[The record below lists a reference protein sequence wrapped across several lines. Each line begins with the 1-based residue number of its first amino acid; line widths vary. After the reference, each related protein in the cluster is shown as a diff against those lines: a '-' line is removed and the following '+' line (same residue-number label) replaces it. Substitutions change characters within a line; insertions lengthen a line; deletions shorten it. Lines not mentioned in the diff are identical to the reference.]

1 MLADGVNSSISS
13 KKAQWFF
20 RLGEAISGFLFDV
33 IDSKAEPA
41 TGSAVTVSTGQEILA
56 GSAHEMLTLGNAF
69 FRKKGNVCYYENDTS
84 LVGHVRIAI
93 NMANLEAQ
101 TLSVYDAILDVVG
114 SRSFCRIWNY
124 IPNINQEGE
133 THIEAYKLFCSGRS
147 RAFANAYGGVCSDRF
162 SAASATGCTGEFMT
176 VVFMSSHLSVDHG
189 ENPQQTPAY
198 KYPEQDGPRAPSFA
212 RISRIVGK
220 DGDEWVFVSGT
231 AAIKSSESQFVGDL
245 SSQVEMTL
253 ENIGLTLTSIGLHL
267 MDAYPKRRRHFR
279 VYLRRRADLN
289 RLLVELQKVLEPSD
303 TYSVV
308 EADICR
314 TELDVE
320 IELTIFPASLAV
332 PV

>member
-1 MLADGVNSSISS
+1 MLTDDMNSSISS

-20 RLGEAISGFLFDV
+20 PVGEPTSGFLFDV
-33 IDSKAEPA
+33 IDSKAESA
-41 TGSAVTVSTGQEILA
+41 TGSTVAVSTGQEILA
-56 GSAHEMLTLGNAF
+56 GSAHEVLTLGGAVC
-69 FRKKGNVCYYENDTS
+69 RKSGIVCYYENDTF
-84 LVGHVRIAI
+84 LVGHVHVAV
-93 NMANLEAQ
+93 NLANIEAQ
-101 TLSVYDAILDVVG
+101 TLLVYDAILDIVG
-114 SRSFCRIWNY
+114 PRSFCRIWNY

-147 RAFANAYGGVCSDRF
+147 LAFTNAYGGVSSDRF

-176 VVFMSSHLSVDHG
+176 VVFMSTHLSVDHE

-198 KYPEQDGPRAPSFA
+198 KYPEQYGPRAPSFA

-245 SSQVEMTL
+245 SSQVEMTF
-253 ENIGLTLTSIGLHL
+253 ENIDLTLTSIGLRL

-289 RLLVELQKVLEPSD
+289 RLLIGLQKVLEPSD

-320 IELTIFPASLAV
+320 IELTIFPASLAF